1 MNSVDYQ
8 FVSVFIATI
17 VYMAIG
23 FLWYSPFVFGKQWS
37 KYSNISSK
45 NSKMELKTLVLSFI
59 NSFVLCFFFSLLIG
73 FLGVNSAI
81 DGIFVGFGIWLG
93 FVATTHLSSVIWA
106 KTPFAF
112 YLINIFYWLI
122 SLCVV
127 GAILGS

>member
-8 FVSVFIATI
+8 FLSIFIATV

-23 FLWYSPFVFGKQWS
+23 FLWYSPFVFGKAWMKFS
-37 KYSNISSK
+37 KLTST
-45 NSKMELKTLVLSFI
+45 KMELKTLILSFI

-73 FLGVNSAI
+73 FLGVTSVI
-81 DGIFVGFGIWLG
+81 DGIFVGFGIWIG
-93 FVATTHLSSVIWA
+93 FVVTTHLSSVIWA
-106 KTPFAF
+106 KTSFRL
-112 YLINIFYWLI
+112 YLVNIFYWLI